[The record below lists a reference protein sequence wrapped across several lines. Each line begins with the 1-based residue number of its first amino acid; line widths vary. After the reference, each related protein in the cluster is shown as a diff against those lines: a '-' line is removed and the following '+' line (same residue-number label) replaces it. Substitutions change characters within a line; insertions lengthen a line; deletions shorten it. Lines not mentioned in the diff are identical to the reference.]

1 MMKTKSIRPA
11 KGVRHQAKVTVT
23 LKKELYLRAKEE
35 ADSKAIPFA
44 SFVRMAL
51 AEYLQNQVSDTNKA
65 QPVTQ
70 GV

>member
-1 MMKTKSIRPA
+1 MKKQKTIRFA

-23 LKKELYLRAKEE
+23 LKKEMYQRAKEE

-51 AEYLQNQVSDTNKA
+51 AEYLQNRVSDTDGVYPA
-65 QPVTQ
+65 AQ

>member
-1 MMKTKSIRPA
+1 MTKTKSISPA
-11 KGVRHQAKVTVT
+11 KGVRHQAKITVT
-23 LKKELYLRAKEE
+23 LKKEMYQRAKAE

-51 AEYLQNQVSDTNKA
+51 AEYLQNPVSDTGKA
-65 QPVTQ
+65 NSVAQ